1 MILLTGAA
9 GFIGSNVLSSLN
21 KTGITDVVICDAMGC
36 DEKWRNIS
44 NCEFSDFIPLSKLDA
59 WLEKKPKIEA
69 IIHLGAKS
77 ETTAVDA
84 DDVLENN
91 FSRSV
96 RLWKF
101 CAENEVTFI
110 YASSSCTYGDGSEGF
125 KDHQSP
131 RFLNKL
137 TPLNLYSWS
146 KNIFDLRVARDVEN
160 KNIQTPKHWYG
171 LKLFNVYGPGEYH
184 KGNMKSSVG
193 NICQSVLNDKPVI
206 LFKSEIPEFNDGE
219 QSRDFIY
226 IDDVTQ
232 VINWLLVTQPQ
243 SGIYNVGTGE
253 ANSFLTIAKT
263 AFDLSQRK
271 QNIHFAPFPEV
282 LKEKA
287 QYFTQA
293 DISKIRAAGYT
304 SSFTPLREGMAK
316 YIEYLKQVGG

>member
-9 GFIGSNVLSSLN
+9 GFIGSNVLLALN
-21 KTGITDVVICDAMGC
+21 KAGITDVVICDTLGR
-36 DEKWRNIS
+36 DEKWRNIID
-44 NCEFSDFIPLSKLDA
+44 CEFSDFIPLGKLES
-59 WLEKKPKIEA
+59 WLEKGPQLDA

-77 ETTAVDA
+77 CTTAVDA

-91 FSRSV
+91 VSRSLK
-96 RLWKF
+96 LWEF
-101 CAENEVTFI
+101 CAKHGVSFI
-110 YASSSCTYGDGSEGF
+110 YASSSSTYGDGSRGF

-137 TPLNLYSWS
+137 NPQNLYSWS
-146 KNIFDLRVARDVEN
+146 KNLFDLRVARDAEN
-160 KNIQTPKHWYG
+160 PHVQTPQHWYG
-171 LKLFNVYGPGEYH
+171 LKLFNVYGPGEFRGG
-184 KGNMKSSVG
+184 KLKSSVG
-193 NICQSVLNDKPVI
+193 KICYSVLNDKPVT
-206 LFKSEIPEFNDGE
+206 LFKSELPEYDDGE

-226 IDDVTQ
+226 IDDVTE
-232 VINWLLVTQPQ
+232 VIKWLLATKPP

-263 AFDLSQRK
+263 AFELSDK
-271 QNIHFAPFPEV
+271 NQNIDFAPFPEV
-282 LKEKA
+282 LKNCA

-316 YIEYLKQVGG
+316 YIDYLRQRGE